1 MSLNPK
7 RTVAELKELRELTA
21 DENGAQRVAWTDVW
35 QKARKWFA
43 TKLVGLPIEHHY
55 DAAGNNW
62 VTLRG
67 ASDKTLLIGGHLDS
81 VPNGGWLDGSFN
93 VLAGLEV
100 LRRFAAEV
108 QGKAPG
114 KIRLG
119 RLAGGEGAPVWR
131 SLLGSS
137 AVFRTH

>member
-1 MSLNPK
+1 MGLNPK

-67 ASDKTLLIGGHLDS
+67 ASDKTLLIGGHL
-81 VPNGGWLDGSFN
+81 GSGSN
-93 VLAGLEV
+93 RGRPEGRLKVLA
-100 LRRFAAEV
+100 
-108 QGKAPG
+108 
-114 KIRLG
+114 RLG
-119 RLAGGEGAPVWR
+119 AFSPYPPGIQ
-131 SLLGSS
+131 
-137 AVFRTH
+137 RTPPPTR

>member
-67 ASDKTLLIGGHLDS
+67 ASDKTLLIGGPLDS
-81 VPNGGWLDGSFN
+81 GPKRGRLCGSLNVPAGRGSC
-93 VLAGLEV
+93 
-100 LRRFAAEV
+100 LRFPPA
-108 QGKAPG
+108 
-114 KIRLG
+114 RLG
-119 RLAGGEGAPVWR
+119 ERPR
-131 SLLGSS
+131 DHSS
-137 AVFRTH
+137 APTCGQAGV